1 MNRKPKLLR
10 VTTSDVSLDTL
21 IKGQMKFLSSEF
33 EVVGVSNNT
42 GLLQKVA
49 EREEIRV
56 VEIPMHREIS
66 LVADVKCL
74 WMLYRLFRKEKPEIV
89 HANTP
94 KGSLLSMVASW
105 AARIPNRLYTVTGL
119 RYQGASGKFK
129 KLLMMMECISC
140 YCATKVIPE
149 GLGVKKALLDDK
161 ITSKEM
167 HVIHNGNINGIDTA
181 FFSPEATVEKLRT
194 DLKLSEDVNADEVR
208 KQYRVQLGI
217 SEKDFAF
224 IFVGRIVNDKGMHEL
239 AEAMQRLKPM
249 YPNCKLILVG
259 NFEPELDPLKP
270 EDLHFFES
278 DDCVK
283 YVGYQ
288 SDVRPFLYG
297 ADALVFPSYREGFP
311 NVVMQS
317 GALGLPS
324 IVTDINGCNEI
335 IIENEN
341 GVIIPSHDENSLYRA
356 MCSLVDNA
364 STTNAIAKRSRKMIA
379 DRYEQQDVWSET
391 LKMYQELLTK

>member
-1 MNRKPKLLR
+1 
-10 VTTSDVSLDTL
+10 
-21 IKGQMKFLSSEF
+21 
-33 EVVGVSNNT
+33 
-42 GLLQKVA
+42 
-49 EREEIRV
+49 
-56 VEIPMHREIS
+56 
-66 LVADVKCL
+66 
-74 WMLYRLFRKEKPEIV
+74 
-89 HANTP
+89 
-94 KGSLLSMVASW
+94 
-105 AARIPNRLYTVTGL
+105 
-119 RYQGASGKFK
+119 
-129 KLLMMMECISC
+129 MMECISC

-288 SDVRPFLYG
+288 SDVRPFLYA
-297 ADALVFPSYREGFP
+297 ADAMAFPSYREGFP

-356 MCSLVDNA
+356 MCSLMDNA